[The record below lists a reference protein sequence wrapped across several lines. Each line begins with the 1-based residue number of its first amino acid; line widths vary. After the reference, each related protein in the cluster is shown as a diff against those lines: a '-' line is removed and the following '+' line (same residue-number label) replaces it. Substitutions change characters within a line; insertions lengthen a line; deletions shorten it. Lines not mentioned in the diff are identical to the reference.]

1 MRKNDKLTITRAIRA
16 KPRFIWGGSESRF
29 ISSIAASENETIMN
43 VRIDPESTNLV
54 HLCYE
59 IKSQWL

>member
-1 MRKNDKLTITRAIRA
+1 MRKNDKLTITRARRA

-29 ISSIAASENETIMN
+29 ISRIAASEKETIMK

-59 IKSQWL
+59 INLKKT

>member
-29 ISSIAASENETIMN
+29 INRITASENETIMK
-43 VRIDPESTNLV
+43 VSIDPESTNLV

-59 IKSQWL
+59 NNYKKT